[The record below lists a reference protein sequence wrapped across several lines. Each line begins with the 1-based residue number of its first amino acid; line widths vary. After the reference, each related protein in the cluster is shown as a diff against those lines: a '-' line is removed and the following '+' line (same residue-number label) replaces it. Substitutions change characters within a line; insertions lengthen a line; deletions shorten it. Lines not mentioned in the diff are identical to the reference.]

1 MRPELGSDSLASG
14 RKHTGNRGRAHSRR
28 LELTLESN
36 VESAGV
42 AESLVSGFAEAA
54 GFNQLE
60 CQQIGLAIR
69 EAVANAA
76 LHGNRCDDNKTVSL
90 TADLQLHGLAISVRD
105 EGEGFKLD
113 EVEDPLKN
121 HNLLRDSG
129 RGIFLVRACM
139 NEFTVR
145 RLEPCGTEIFMM
157 KHFSKEAQNMNL
169 TTSSRQV
176 DGITVVDVTGRI
188 VLGEES
194 STLRESLKSLAAN
207 GQKKVLLNLAGVTYI
222 DSSGL
227 GALVSG
233 FTTITGQQG
242 QMKLLNLTNKVH
254 DLLQITKLLTVF
266 EVYND
271 EATAIKSF
279 K

>member
-1 MRPELGSDSLASG
+1 MNRS
-14 RKHTGNRGRAHSRR
+14 KHTGNQGRAHSRR

-36 VESAGV
+36 VESAGL
-42 AESLVSGFAEAA
+42 AESLVAGFAQAA
-54 GFNQLE
+54 GFNELE

-76 LHGNRCDDNKTVSL
+76 LHGNRCDENKTVSL
-90 TADLQLHGLAISVRD
+90 TADLQPSCLGVSVRD

-113 EVEDPLKN
+113 EVKDPLN
-121 HNLLRDSG
+121 NDNLLRDSG

-139 NEFTVR
+139 NDFTVR

-176 DGITVVDVTGRI
+176 DGVTVVDVTGRI

-242 QMKLLNLTNKVH
+242 QMKLVNLTNKVH

-266 EVYND
+266 EVYTD
-271 EATAIKSF
+271 EATAIASF
-279 K
+279 R